1 MYNFNNN
8 KRFGAKKPLSSR
20 GAPSRL
26 GSRVMGRSSSASR
39 PSRFSS
45 SSRPTFKKKMRGEYI
60 DIARFVKKAV
70 VGVVSEPVVIEHVF
84 ADFGFTP
91 QLQKNLETRN
101 YLNPTPIQDQSIM
114 HTMAGKDMIGLANT
128 GTGKT
133 AAFLLPMINKCF
145 LDKQQGVLIVA
156 PTRELAIQIDDEF
169 KKFTGGLGLF
179 SAVCVGGAPIYR
191 QIADLRRNPNFVIGT
206 PGRLK
211 DLKDRGVIHFAD
223 YQNIVLDEI
232 DRMLDMGFVEEIRR
246 ILAEMPK
253 ERQSLFFSATLPPK
267 IRDLSQAFLTD
278 PVVVKVTTG
287 ETSEN
292 VDQDIVKHNK
302 ENKFEKLRDLLGTK
316 ALEKVLIFSETKR
329 EVDRLTVSLSKEG
342 FKAESIHGDKRQ
354 SQREKALWKFK
365 ENHVQILVATDVAAR
380 GLDIKNI
387 THVINY
393 SLPQTY
399 TDYVHRIGRTGRGDM
414 KGCALTFVEVK

>member
-1 MYNFNNN
+1 
-8 KRFGAKKPLSSR
+8 
-20 GAPSRL
+20 
-26 GSRVMGRSSSASR
+26 
-39 PSRFSS
+39 
-45 SSRPTFKKKMRGEYI
+45 MRGEYI

-70 VGVVSEPVVIEHVF
+70 VGVVTEPVAIEHVF

-91 QLQKNLETRN
+91 QLQKNLEMRN

-399 TDYVHRIGRTGRGDM
+399 TDYVHRIGRTGRGDT
-414 KGCALTFVEVK
+414 KGCALTFVEVN